1 MANFHTHI
9 GTSTI
14 LGIGIGVGG
23 YVFGGYSP
31 VSCALAGGL
40 CGISGMLPD
49 VDSENG
55 IPLRETM
62 TFLASVVPMMVME
75 GVSKYY
81 GAPLLEPEARV
92 LAAGGIYLFIRFVV
106 AEFIRRT
113 TVHRGMWHSIPAAA
127 IAGLITFFL
136 CPSEAVNVRMFK
148 VVAVAMGFLSHLVLD
163 ELYSV
168 EPHRGRMRVKR
179 SFGTALKLWGPS
191 QPANMFTYGIL
202 LMLTTLVFNE
212 PMVRELRYATEGGQ
226 SLPLNEAP
234 SPRRYPV
241 DRFMRRQQ
249 DDDRESRHFPYADPS
264 TLERDR

>member
-1 MANFHTHI
+1 MANFHMHI
-9 GTSTI
+9 GTSTV

-23 YVFGGYSP
+23 YVFGEFSP

-62 TFLASVVPMMVME
+62 TFLASVVPMMIMD
-75 GVSKYY
+75 GVIKHY

-92 LAAGGIYLFIRFVV
+92 LAAGGMYLFIRFVF

-113 TVHRGMWHSIPAAA
+113 TVHRGMWHSIPAAG
-127 IAGLITFFL
+127 IAGLVAFFL
-136 CPSEAVNVRMFK
+136 CPSQNFEIRMFK
-148 VVAVAMGFLSHLVLD
+148 VFAVALGFLSHLVLD

-179 SFGTALKLWGPS
+179 SFGTALKLWSSS
-191 QPANMFTYGIL
+191 QSANIFTYGIL
-202 LMLTTLVFNE
+202 LLLTTLVFNE
-212 PMVRELRYATEGGQ
+212 PIVRNSGYATEGE
-226 SLPLNEAP
+226 SPVPLFEQL
-234 SPRRYPV
+234 SPRSYPI
-241 DRFMRRQQ
+241 DRFMQRELG
-249 DDDRESRHFPYADPS
+249 DDRESKYIPYADPA
-264 TLERDR
+264 TYERNR